1 MFHKSVLLDSFL
13 DIFSSLQIKT
23 FVDGTLGAGG
33 HAEALLR
40 AHPEIERL
48 IGIDQDKNALQIAR
62 ERLAPF
68 GSRCE
73 LVSGNFSEIGSILKE
88 RKIASVDGILV
99 DIGVSSMQ
107 LDQAE
112 RGFSFLRDGPLDM
125 RMNPDAE
132 LTAADIVN
140 SWEERDL
147 GRIFREYGEEKMWR
161 KAASAIVREREVQ
174 PFTTTLQLAE
184 CIEKAFRLPPHK
196 VKLHPATLVFQ
207 ALRITVNQ
215 ELEKL
220 EKFLPD
226 ALNALKKGG
235 ILAVIAFHSLEDRI
249 VKQAFSYYASD
260 KESTS
265 GIAGMFID
273 KEPAARLLT
282 RKPIVADEDEI
293 KQNPRSRSAKMR
305 ALEKL

>member
-1 MFHKSVLLDSFL
+1 MFHKSVLLESFL

-33 HAEALLR
+33 YAEALLR

-48 IGIDQDKNALQIAR
+48 IGIDQDKNALEIAR

-68 GSRCE
+68 GSKCD
-73 LVSGNFSEIGSILKE
+73 LVLGNFSDLGAILKE
-88 RKIASVDGILV
+88 KKICSVEGVLV

-125 RMNPDAE
+125 RMNPDAAV
-132 LTAADIVN
+132 TAADIVN
-140 SWEERDL
+140 GWEERDL

-161 KAASAIVREREVQ
+161 KAASAIVKEREIR
-174 PFTTTLQLAE
+174 PFSTTLQLAD
-184 CIEKAFRLPPHK
+184 CIEKAFKLPPHK
-196 VKLHPATLVFQ
+196 IKLHPATLVFQ

-220 EKFLPD
+220 EQFLPD
-226 ALNALKKGG
+226 ALKALKKGG
-235 ILAVIAFHSLEDRI
+235 RLAVIAFHSLEDRM

-265 GIAGMFID
+265 GIAGVFID
-273 KEPAARLLT
+273 KEPQARLIT
-282 RKPIVADEDEI
+282 RKPIVADEEEI
-293 KQNPRSRSAKMR
+293 KLNPRSRSAKMR